1 MISIIIC
8 SRKPYISDQL
18 QHNIVETIGCDYELV
33 IIDNSNNRFSIFSAY
48 NEGIRRSKGDILC
61 FCHDDILFH
70 STSWGISIEELFKD
84 DSIGEIGVIGTHF
97 LPAAP
102 MYWWSS
108 PFISQYSIN
117 NDNGKASIND
127 TRNYFK
133 GHIAD
138 VVAVD
143 GVCFFIPTA
152 LFSSVRF
159 DDKTYNGFHAYDMDI
174 SMQVLSLGKRVCVTD
189 VLTVEHF
196 WSEDSF
202 KNQKYIAKL
211 DDNLNLFYQKWKN
224 MLPIMRGLNEPE
236 IVIDR
241 LNNLCIQAYDATKV
255 RKSKAYRLGH
265 LLLNPFKIFK
275 LFKTK

>member
-8 SRKPYISDQL
+8 SRNPYISDEL
-18 QHNIVETIGCDYELV
+18 QQNIAETVGCDYDLI

-117 NDNGKASIND
+117 NDKGKASLND
-127 TRNYFK
+127 TRDYFK
-133 GHIAD
+133 DHIAD

-143 GVCFFIPTA
+143 GVCFFIPKVV
-152 LFSSVRF
+152 FESIRF
-159 DDKTYNGFHAYDMDI
+159 DDNTYSGFHAYDMDI
-174 SMQVLSLGKRVCVTD
+174 SMQIQSLGKRVCVTD

-196 WSEDSF
+196 WSEDSM
-202 KNQKYIAKL
+202 KNPLYSQKL
-211 DDNLNLFYQKWKN
+211 DTNMNLFCQKWRN
-224 MLPIMRGLNEPE
+224 RLPIVRGINEPE

-255 RKSKAYRLGH
+255 RKSKAYRLGRM
-265 LLLNPFKIFK
+265 LLKPFK
-275 LFKTK
+275 LFK